1 MSGSDQYTLDGSNLA
16 LVDNLLQ
23 RAELLAFPRVLPQTF
38 HEQILSPLMT
48 VFRVER
54 ATVWLTSKNGP
65 IQLFAA
71 SADFEKRHFEDTDES
86 IRRAE
91 KQVTDWVTHA
101 TKDGVAFARC
111 VLEEGRRSS
120 LRARRELSS
129 SQQLVVEFQF
139 ATEAEI
145 SSGTDETLQAV
156 CGIVAEY
163 HRGRLLCEVQRQT
176 LFLGQMAILNRS
188 LHESLDYR
196 HVASVLAGDA
206 PVLCGVDRISVLRC
220 SAKRCQLIA
229 VTGVAVINDRADVAR
244 ALELLVVEAR
254 QSNRIPDWAS
264 AGFATVDDEGP
275 ADSLGLDSESVTELV
290 NEYVQISGAKSL
302 RVIPLG
308 PRLDRWDGSFG
319 AVVLERFEKSDDGE
333 VNVVSIDV
341 ASEVMTEAASALGNS
356 LEFDRRSLS
365 GRMMLFRDFVRS
377 RRLLSL
383 VSFVVVVCLSL
394 CLIPADFEIEVV
406 GQMQPELR
414 RRIFAPDGGV
424 ISRVLVHNE
433 QTVRSGDVLLEI
445 RNAELDIEE
454 QRVQGEI
461 QTTVSRLAAVEAARL
476 GQGGRSSQNVS
487 SSQLSAESKL
497 LEKQL
502 EALQRQLNLI
512 RQQVGALK
520 VCSPID
526 GQVQRRDL
534 ASDLDARPVQQG
546 QQLLEIVQPD
556 GPWQLQLRIPDR
568 LIRHVLDAHSD
579 VVELSQTDQNVQAMG
594 SNQHVSRASLPSDL
608 VGTGLPVRFILRTSP
623 EKTWQETLS
632 RVSGSTEL
640 DETGQLSSLATVPL
654 RSSQIN
660 GLRPGAGVI
669 ASIHCGQRSIGFVW
683 FRELIEFVQTHVL
696 F

>member
-1 MSGSDQYTLDGSNLA
+1 MSGSDHYALDGSNLA

-23 RAELLAFPRVLPQTF
+23 RAELLTFPRVLPQAF

-48 VFRVER
+48 VFRVAR
-54 ATVWLTSKNGP
+54 ATVWLTGVEDP

-71 SADFEKRHFEDTDES
+71 SADFENRHCEDTDES

-91 KQVTDWVTHA
+91 KQVADWVTHA
-101 TKDGVAFARC
+101 TNDGVTFARC
-111 VLEEGRRSS
+111 VLEGGRRSS

-145 SSGTDETLQAV
+145 SSGTDETLQVV

-163 HRGRLLCEVQRQT
+163 HRGRLLCEIQRRT
-176 LFLGQMAILNRS
+176 LFLKQIAILSRS

-220 SAKRCQLIA
+220 SARRCQLIA
-229 VTGVAVINDRADVAR
+229 VTGVPVINDRADVAR
-244 ALELLVVEAR
+244 ALELLVVKAR
-254 QSNRIPDWAS
+254 LSNRIPDWAS
-264 AGFATVDDEGP
+264 ADFATVDDEGP
-275 ADSLGLDSESVTELV
+275 IDSLGLDSESV

-302 RVIPLG
+302 RVVPLG
-308 PRLDRWDGSFG
+308 PRLDSWGESFG
-319 AVVLERFEKSDDGE
+319 AVVLERFGKSDDDE
-333 VNVVSIDV
+333 IDVSVVSSDV
-341 ASEVMTEAASALGNS
+341 ALEVLTEAASALGNS
-356 LEFDRRSLS
+356 LEFELRSFS
-365 GRMMLFRDFVRS
+365 GRMTLFREFVRS

-383 VSFVVVVCLSL
+383 VSFAAVACLSL

-424 ISRVLVHNE
+424 IRRVLVRNE
-433 QTVRSGDVLLEI
+433 QIVRRGDVLLEI

-454 QRVQGEI
+454 LRVQGEI
-461 QTTVSRLAAVEAARL
+461 QTTVSRLAAVEAERL
-476 GQGGRSSQNVS
+476 GQGGHSSENIS

-512 RQQVGALK
+512 RQQVGDLK

-534 ASDLDARPVQQG
+534 ASDLNARPVQQG
-546 QQLLEIVQPD
+546 QQLLEIVQAD

-568 LIRHVLDAHSD
+568 LIRHVLDAHIDINKTFPFKFKYTCREFES
-579 VVELSQTDQNVQAMG
+579 AP
-594 SNQHVSRASLPSDL
+594 LPS
-608 VGTGLPVRFILRTSP
+608 PI
-623 EKTWQETLS
+623 
-632 RVSGSTEL
+632 
-640 DETGQLSSLATVPL
+640 AA
-654 RSSQIN
+654 RSD
-660 GLRPGAGVI
+660 
-669 ASIHCGQRSIGFVW
+669 
-683 FRELIEFVQTHVL
+683 
-696 F
+696 